1 MRVENLFRKASHNW
15 MVMGRD
21 KGRRVGVVD
30 SNHYMIQ
37 HNGRGLL
44 LDPGGVENFSLVAA
58 EFSKHFDLADL
69 ETMFVSCQDPDVIS
83 SLSLW
88 VQTNP
93 KLSINMSKIWT
104 EYVTHSG
111 INADNIKG
119 INDDGGFI
127 TLGGHDL
134 ELIPAH
140 YLHSPGNFS
149 LYDPQAKILFS
160 GKIGSAV
167 IPDEYADFYVTE
179 FADYIGYMDGY
190 HRRWMASNSAKSRW
204 VSAIRKRNVDMICP
218 SHGAIFKGEDVERF
232 LNWFDNLDVGNA

>member
-1 MRVENLFRKASHNW
+1 MRVENLFRKASHSW
-15 MVMGRD
+15 MVMGRH
-21 KGRRVGVVD
+21 KERRSGVVD

-37 HNGRGLL
+37 HNNHGLL
-44 LDPGGVENFSLVAA
+44 LDPGGIENFSLVAA

-69 ETMFVSCQDPDVIS
+69 ESIFVSCQDPDVIS

-93 KLSINMSKIWT
+93 KLAINISKIWS
-104 EYVTHSG
+104 EYITHTGVS
-111 INADNIKG
+111 AENIKG
-119 INDDGGFI
+119 VNDDGGFI
-127 TLGGHDL
+127 ALGGYDL

-167 IPDEYADFYVTE
+167 LPDEYLDFYVSD
-179 FADYIGYMDGY
+179 FSDYVGFMDSY

-204 VSAIRKRNVDMICP
+204 VSSVRKRDVEMICP
-218 SHGAIFKGEDVERF
+218 SHGAIIKGDDVDRF
-232 LNWFDNLDVGNA
+232 LNWFDNLDVGKV